1 MDDNTE
7 FEIDEDLVSIN
18 EIKERYEQEDI
29 EISADYDAKVNLAIY
44 HEENDDGSLG
54 ETTVMAS
61 FIVDDDYLTFGFLHP
76 PDETEGWTPEGLAK
90 LLKIDPN
97 ARIWQV
103 EKRIDQEAV
112 AEMFNRAT
120 SDDEDG

>member
-18 EIKERYEQEDI
+18 EIKERYEREDI

-76 PDETEGWTPEGLAK
+76 PDEAEDWTP
-90 LLKIDPN
+90 
-97 ARIWQV
+97 
-103 EKRIDQEAV
+103 
-112 AEMFNRAT
+112 
-120 SDDEDG
+120 